1 MKIIELLV
9 VLFLI
14 FILAK
19 FYTGG
24 FQDEKSSE
32 IITQKR
38 IYIESQEKLK
48 KAKETMEEEYKK
60 YEKTD
65 WKV

>member
-24 FQDEKSSE
+24 FQGEKSSE

-65 WKV
+65 